1 MFPQLSGLRFSATA
15 PCQPITHL
23 SSRSLRGRSA
33 LDVVE
38 VERPDDIGPAINL
51 AKSRGAEALNVL
63 ASPMLNGSASN
74 VAASARK
81 AGLPAMCQWRE
92 MAEAG
97 CLISYGPE
105 GYRLAAAQMDRVLR
119 GANPAE
125 LPIQQPTRFE
135 LIVNLT
141 TAREL
146 GLAFSAPL
154 LAR

>member
-15 PCQPITHL
+15 PCQPIKHL
-23 SSRSLRGRSA
+23 SSRARRGRSA

-38 VERPDDIGPAINL
+38 VERPDDSGPAINL

-81 AGLPAMCQWRE
+81 ADLPAMCQWRE

-97 CLISYGPE
+97 CLSSYGPSFME
-105 GYRLAAAQMDRVLR
+105 GYRPRRCADGSRPSRSKSSRAAD
-119 GANPAE
+119 
-125 LPIQQPTRFE
+125 
-135 LIVNLT
+135 T
-141 TAREL
+141 TADAVR
-146 GLAFSAPL
+146 
-154 LAR
+154 